1 MQNIIRIGLVC
12 LVAATLTVGCA
23 TTQKQEHTTSEA
35 DYSIVT
41 AEDQSLTFDGHSVT
55 IEEFVQRIKDHTPSK
70 HVIFRITPESKI
82 RQETMEKIVKKLR
95 GDGYTTELL
104 RPSE

>member
-23 TTQKQEHTTSEA
+23 TTQKQEHTKSEA
-35 DYSIVT
+35 DNSIVV
-41 AEDQSLTFDGHSVT
+41 AEDQSLTFDGQSVT
-55 IEEFVQRIKDHTPSK
+55 IEEFVQGIEDNTPSK
-70 HVIFRITPESKI
+70 HVILRISPESKI
-82 RQETMEKIVKKLR
+82 RKDTIESIVKKLR
-95 GDGYTTELL
+95 DDGYTTELL